1 MAKAESDSGSARPV
15 RVAVSTSFERDVHDP
30 EAGVPIEL
38 GEVVTA
44 RLGGKAAVARIL
56 RGWTKKVTP
65 AGTLSALD
73 AWAVSAWFR
82 KGQLPVV
89 CVPVAEAPQKV
100 HCLMEDFAARLLLMP
115 ACRRSRGTDG
125 WSTWQLA
132 TVPTLSGTYSGRCR
146 IERACCF
153 E

>member
-56 RGWTKKVTP
+56 RGWTRKVTP
-65 AGTLSALD
+65 AG
-73 AWAVSAWFR
+73 
-82 KGQLPVV
+82 
-89 CVPVAEAPQKV
+89 
-100 HCLMEDFAARLLLMP
+100 RLLNGKICCKTVAD
-115 ACRRSRGTDG
+115 ACMSQVAGDRRLEH
-125 WSTWQLA
+125 LA
-132 TVPTLSGTYSGRCR
+132 AGY
-146 IERACCF
+146 RANPQRHLQRQVQN
-153 E
+153 